1 MMVQNINN
9 DGASIGAQV
18 NFGNIDATNLT
29 GIDLD
34 DLFKAPEREQRTRS
48 VYLWVTDSVADKVQE
63 YQDDLKK
70 REEII
75 LDFLKDGEVR
85 IKREVKYIQECLNFY
100 KTLTDDLK
108 EGFKKVQKEFEDSIS
123 EIYEETEEDYV
134 KMCKRNIDFLNKIKN
149 SSVEVKNTVTE
160 IKNSLDKVDIYGADK
175 LLEVVE
181 KFSYMS
187 DKEKELLSKLL
198 NTELK

>member
-1 MMVQNINN
+1 MVQNINN

-29 GIDLD
+29 EIDID

-75 LDFLKDGEVR
+75 LDFLKDGEVN

-108 EGFKKVQKEFEDSIS
+108 EGFKKVQKEFQDSIS

-149 SSVEVKNTVTE
+149 SSVEVKNTVSE
-160 IKNSLDKVDIYGADK
+160 IKKSLDKVDIYGADK

>member
-29 GIDLD
+29 EIDLD

-108 EGFKKVQKEFEDSIS
+108 EGFKKVQKEFQDSIS
-123 EIYEETEEDYV
+123 EIYD
-134 KMCKRNIDFLNKIKN
+134 

-160 IKNSLDKVDIYGADK
+160 IKKSLDKVDIYGADK
-175 LLEVVE
+175 LLDVVE

>member
-1 MMVQNINN
+1 MVQNINN
-9 DGASIGAQV
+9 DGASICAQV

-29 GIDLD
+29 EIDLD
-34 DLFKAPEREQRTRS
+34 DLFKAPETEQRNRVIS
-48 VYLWVTDSVADKVQE
+48 VWVTDSVAEKVHQ
-63 YQDDLKK
+63 YDTDLKK

-75 LDFLKDGEVR
+75 LDFLKDGEVK

-100 KTLTDDLK
+100 KSLTEDLK
-108 EGFKKVQKEFEDSIS
+108 EGFMKVQKEFEDSLS
-123 EIYEETEEDYV
+123 KIYEETEEDYV
-134 KMCKRNIDFLNKIKN
+134 KMCKRNIDFLTKIRN

-160 IKNSLDKVDIYGADK
+160 IKKSLDKVDIYGADK
-175 LLEVVE
+175 LLDVVE